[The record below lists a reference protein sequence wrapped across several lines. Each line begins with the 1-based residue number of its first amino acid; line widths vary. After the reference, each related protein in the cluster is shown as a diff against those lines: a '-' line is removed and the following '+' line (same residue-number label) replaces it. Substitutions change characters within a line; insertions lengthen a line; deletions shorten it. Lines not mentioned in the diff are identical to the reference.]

1 MNKSELFQAMG
12 LGPVWELRNHAS
24 EQPVFQQM
32 DGGTSAPQQVS
43 EPSETIDLG
52 VLAQQVA
59 QCRAC
64 GLCQTRTQTVFA
76 DGVPG
81 SPLMV
86 VGEAPGADE
95 DQQGFPFVG
104 RTGQLLDKM
113 LHAVGMNRRSNV
125 YIANVLKCRPPG
137 NRNPEASEIEQ
148 CAPFLLKQI
157 QASQPKVLFLVGR
170 FAINALLK
178 TEKPISQLRGAV
190 HQIELNCL
198 QIPAV
203 VSYHPAYLLRRPEE
217 KSKSWDDLLL
227 LSRTLSSMA

>member
-1 MNKSELFQAMG
+1 MG
-12 LGPVWELRNHAS
+12 LGPVWELRNQPS
-24 EQPVFQQM
+24 ESPL
-32 DGGTSAPQQVS
+32 PQQLDAGLTAARKPVAES
-43 EPSETIDLG
+43 NHTIDLG
-52 VLAQQVA
+52 ALAQEVA
-59 QCRAC
+59 QCKAC

-104 RTGQLLDKM
+104 RAGQLLDKM
-113 LHAVGMNRRSNV
+113 LHALGMNRRSNV

-137 NRNPEASEIEQ
+137 NRNPEVSEVEQ
-148 CAPFLLKQI
+148 CTPYLLQQI

-170 FAINALLK
+170 FAINALLN
-178 TEKPISQLRGAV
+178 TEKPISQLRGVV
-190 HQIELNCL
+190 HHIELHGR

-227 LSRTLSSMA
+227 LNNTLNSIVQS